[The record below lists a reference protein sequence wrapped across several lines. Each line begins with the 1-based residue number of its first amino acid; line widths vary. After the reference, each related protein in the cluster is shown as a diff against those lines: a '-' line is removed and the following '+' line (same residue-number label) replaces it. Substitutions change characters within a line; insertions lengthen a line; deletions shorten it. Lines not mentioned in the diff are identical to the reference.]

1 MRIEHFGAEPRE
13 IAAASEIEAPVTG
26 TAVRLP
32 GDTGRVPVD
41 MPAQPDRSIR
51 LDPPLIEESLATARH
66 LHGLLDKSVDPGH
79 LMQPALA
86 TVPDVGA
93 LILGQLAGEIS
104 DAELDIR
111 LTELLSR
118 LGVRQTELNLQQVR
132 QMTEQNRQ
140 QMALNAQKLAEV
152 NQRHQDAGTAS
163 VFDKVFGWAAA
174 IVSIVVGTVLV
185 ATGLGAVA
193 GALMIAGGVMGIVSM
208 SLKQA
213 AEDGHI
219 SKEVMKYLGPV
230 LMAVEVA
237 LALASVVLTVGCSL
251 AVVAAKLAGK
261 VSGKAAQVALSVGQ
275 KIQSVASS
283 GSASVASAGSQAKL
297 QMTLTGA
304 SMATAT
310 LSSASEAASS
320 FMQGLALRS
329 EAQLAET
336 RLVLEQGHA
345 YLEQLAKELDQLL
358 AKKQQ
363 RFEQLLEMLSARHNA
378 CADIACLN
386 VIA

>member
-1 MRIEHFGAEPRE
+1 
-13 IAAASEIEAPVTG
+13 
-26 TAVRLP
+26 
-32 GDTGRVPVD
+32 
-41 MPAQPDRSIR
+41 
-51 LDPPLIEESLATARH
+51 
-66 LHGLLDKSVDPGH
+66 
-79 LMQPALA
+79 
-86 TVPDVGA
+86 
-93 LILGQLAGEIS
+93 
-104 DAELDIR
+104 
-111 LTELLSR
+111 
-118 LGVRQTELNLQQVR
+118 
-132 QMTEQNRQ
+132 MTEQNRQ

-163 VFDKVFGWAAA
+163 VFEKVFGWAAA

-237 LALASVVLTVGCSL
+237 LALASVVLTVGGSL

>member
-1 MRIEHFGAEPRE
+1 MRTEYFIAEPRT
-13 IAAASEIEAPVTG
+13 IAAASEMETPMTG

-32 GDTGRVPVD
+32 GDTGMASVD
-41 MPAQPDRSIR
+41 TPSRPERCVR
-51 LDPPLIEESLATARH
+51 LDPPVMQESLATGKD
-66 LHGLLDKSVDPGH
+66 LHGLLDKSVDPGR
-79 LMQPALA
+79 LMQPVLA

-93 LILGQLAGEIS
+93 LLLGQLAGEIS

-118 LGVRQTELNLQQVR
+118 LGTRQTELNLQQVR

-140 QMALNAQKLAEV
+140 QMTLNAQKMAEV
-152 NQRHQDAGTAS
+152 TQSHQDAGTAS
-163 VFDKVFGWAAA
+163 VFAKVFGWAAA
-174 IVSIVVGTVLV
+174 IVSIVVGTVMV

-208 SLKQA
+208 SLNQA

-219 SKEVMKYLGPV
+219 SKDVMKYLGPV

-237 LALASVVLTVGCSL
+237 LALASVVLTCGGSL

-283 GSASVASAGSQAKL
+283 GGSSVASAGTRARL
-297 QMTLTGA
+297 QMTMTGA

-310 LSSASEAASS
+310 LSGAAEAASS
-320 FMQGLALRS
+320 VMQGLALRS
-329 EAQLAET
+329 EAQLGEM
-336 RLVLEQGHA
+336 RLVLEQGHG
-345 YLEQLAKELDQLL
+345 YLEQLAKELEQLL

-363 RFEQLLEMLSARHNA
+363 RFEQLLEMLSARHKA
-378 CADIACLN
+378 CADIACRN